1 MSHLELASELRHFF
15 PHVTHD
21 YLLGNPATY
30 SRGIPHSGS
39 SPELHAKWM
48 EDSVFGWASS
58 SLLYVGSP
66 TPTLYLRNVKVILG
80 KIPGSTS

>member
-1 MSHLELASELRHFF
+1 
-15 PHVTHD
+15 
-21 YLLGNPATY
+21 
-30 SRGIPHSGS
+30 
-39 SPELHAKWM
+39 M